1 MISAKKRAEQEMK
14 QVAQKVK
21 DEIMA
26 DFKAIIRGLE
36 TDKYE
41 L

>member
-1 MISAKKRAEQEMK
+1 M
-14 QVAQKVK
+14 VAQKVK

-36 TDKYE
+36 TEKYE

>member
-1 MISAKKRAEQEMK
+1 MINAKKKAELETKM
-14 QVAQKVK
+14 VAQKVK

-36 TDKYE
+36 TEKYE